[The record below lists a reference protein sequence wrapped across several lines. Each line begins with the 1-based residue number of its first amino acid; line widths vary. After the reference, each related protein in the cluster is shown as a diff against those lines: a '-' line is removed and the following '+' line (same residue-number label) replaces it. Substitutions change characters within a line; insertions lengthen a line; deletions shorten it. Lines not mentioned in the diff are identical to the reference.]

1 VRDEGRP
8 LAAGLQEQA
17 ANHRKRRWLRAIRH
31 ERYGKGT
38 LMYQVWI
45 KKTNTSE
52 PPLKC
57 RKHIRRRQNR
67 GGDVAPGGVWRK
79 PAYWPDGARHTG
91 GVSLIQALMSNC
103 GNLSQRCLRERHKQ
117 RPCEADSIDALHR
130 GGQARSSDEVAVMAV
145 ERRGLATRRGF
156 IRQLSSRRSG

>member
-1 VRDEGRP
+1 MRVWP

-17 ANHRKRRWLRAIRH
+17 ANHRKRRWSRAMRR

-57 RKHIRRRQNR
+57 RKRLRRRQNW
-67 GGDVAPGGVWRK
+67 GVNVAPGRVWRK
-79 PAYWPDGARHTG
+79 PAYWPGGARHTG
-91 GVSLIQALMSNC
+91 GVSLIRALMLNC
-103 GNLSQRCLRERHKQ
+103 GNLSQRWLRERHKQ
-117 RPCEADSIDALHR
+117 KPCEADSIDALHR
-130 GGQARSSDEVAVMAV
+130 GGQARSSDEAAVMAV

-156 IRQLSSRRSG
+156 ARQLNVRRSG